1 MAFNPFN
8 VFRRN
13 QKMLFAILTVVVMFM
28 FVLSS
33 GLGGGADF
41 FDWLPRLIGSKAR
54 SGDVL
59 ATLDGSKVY
68 ESDLQRVH
76 TKRTL
81 ANQYMTTAG
90 FLARENL
97 ARGIS

>member
-13 QKMLFAILTVVVMFM
+13 QKVLFALLTVVVMFM

-41 FDWLPRLIGSKAR
+41 FDWLPRVIGSRAR

-59 ATLDGSKVY
+59 ATIDGSKVY
-68 ESDLQRVH
+68 ESDLQRIQ

-81 ANQYMTTAG
+81 ANQYMSAAAVQ
-90 FLARENL
+90 ARENL
-97 ARGIS
+97 RRYV